1 MHNSVTG
8 SVWTTSLL
16 FSLIQELTVLWS
28 PEASSIDG
36 KSSHFGHVGTRAS
49 NDNDPFTAAAASS
62 RVAAYNKFVARIEE
76 LGLPAAVDAMPVLDV
91 SSFPPCSS
99 CISSRATMLDFI
111 VLAVCPTHANGL
123 VSAPHALMSWLMQGR
138 EVTKLLGA
146 TPGPWTGTVLARV
159 VEWQLEH
166 PEGTKQ
172 QCEAWLRE
180 EQAAGRINT
189 MNATIKRGQGAGADA
204 KTKKAKR

>member
-1 MHNSVTG
+1 
-8 SVWTTSLL
+8 
-16 FSLIQELTVLWS
+16 
-28 PEASSIDG
+28 
-36 KSSHFGHVGTRAS
+36 
-49 NDNDPFTAAAASS
+49 
-62 RVAAYNKFVARIEE
+62 
-76 LGLPAAVDAMPVLDV
+76 
-91 SSFPPCSS
+91 
-99 CISSRATMLDFI
+99 MLNFI

-123 VSAPHALMSWLMQGR
+123 VSAPHALMSWLMQGK

-189 MNATIKRGQGAGADA
+189 TNATIKRGQGAGADA